1 MKNSAI
7 ASILFHC
14 PQCNANFEF
23 DAVGE
28 NELVPCPV
36 CGTEHVTVKRGN
48 RLTLVALEQA
58 LIC

>member
-1 MKNSAI
+1 MKNTVV

-14 PQCNANFEF
+14 PQCNEGFEF

-36 CGTEHVTVKRGN
+36 CGTEHVTIKKGHK
-48 RLTLVALEQA
+48 LMLEALEQA